1 MRSSKSRGEHYLQC
15 ATKYV
20 AKGACE
26 GAFISVK
33 KLESIVIDELNRMTR
48 EFLDKVS
55 QTGVYGFLNEEG
67 ITMNWKEWTL
77 RLMAQAR
84 MTSWNGAMTRYFSL
98 IGSRPNQNYL
108 GAFIP
113 VSEAFYAKGVRD
125 YVDNRQQ
132 FDYAL
137 FQEKTRVFLT
147 AKGFQNVNNRRY
159 IDEIQLCCFD
169 LQRRDNA
176 VWESKTPYEA
186 NKLGA
191 MKPMQFD
198 WYIRAVGLALITN
211 KN

>member
-1 MRSSKSRGEHYLQC
+1 MKPKTQTIVTRQVALNIISLVDYCYRKGVEDAYRLQD
-15 ATKYV
+15 
-20 AKGACE
+20 E
-26 GAFISVK
+26 GLA
-33 KLESIVIDELNRMTR
+33 R

-67 ITMNWKEWTL
+67 ITMSWKEWTL

-125 YVDNRQQ
+125 YTDNPHSVD
-132 FDYAL
+132 YL
-137 FQEKTRVFLT
+137 MFQDKTRVSWS
-147 AKGFQNVNNRRY
+147 AKGLQNVNNRRY

-176 VWESKTPYEA
+176 VWESETPYKA

-191 MKPMQFD
+191 MKPIQFD
-198 WYIRAVGLALITN
+198 WYIRAIGLALMTN
-211 KN
+211 KD

>member
-1 MRSSKSRGEHYLQC
+1 MEQIKVGDIVRVSEDAPKHSPCSGAAWMRSCR
-15 ATKYV
+15 
-20 AKGACE
+20 
-26 GAFISVK
+26 
-33 KLESIVIDELNRMTR
+33 
-48 EFLDKVS
+48 
-55 QTGVYGFLNEEG
+55 
-67 ITMNWKEWTL
+67 
-77 RLMAQAR
+77 
-84 MTSWNGAMTRYFSL
+84 AMTRYFSL

-113 VSEAFYAKGVRD
+113 VSQAFYAKGVRD

-176 VWESKTPYEA
+176 VWESKTHYDA

-191 MKPMQFD
+191 MKPMQYD
-198 WYIRAVGLALITN
+198 WYIRALGLALITN

>member
-1 MRSSKSRGEHYLQC
+1 MASKNRPIIDRG
-15 ATKYV
+15 V
-20 AKGACE
+20 ALSTVSLIDFCYRKGVEDAHRIGDE
-26 GAFISVK
+26 GLA
-33 KLESIVIDELNRMTR
+33 R
-48 EFLDKVS
+48 EFIEKVS
-55 QTGVYGFLNEEG
+55 QTGVYGFLNDEG
-67 ITMNWKEWTL
+67 ITMSWKEWTL

-147 AKGFQNVNNRRY
+147 AKGLQNVNNRRY

-169 LQRRDNA
+169 LQRRDSA

-198 WYIRAVGLALITN
+198 WYIRAVGLALMTN
-211 KN
+211 KD

>member
-1 MRSSKSRGEHYLQC
+1 MAKNRPIIDRG
-15 ATKYV
+15 V
-20 AKGACE
+20 ALSTISLVDYCYRKGVEDAHRIGDE
-26 GAFISVK
+26 GLA
-33 KLESIVIDELNRMTR
+33 R

-67 ITMNWKEWTL
+67 ITMSWKEWTL

-113 VSEAFYAKGVRD
+113 VSEVFYAKGVRD

-159 IDEIQLCCFD
+159 IGEIQLCCFD
-169 LQRRDNA
+169 LQRRDAAARAGLTVSEINR
-176 VWESKTPYEA
+176 
-186 NKLGA
+186 LGA
-191 MKPMQFD
+191 LSEKQYDVYM
-198 WYIRAVGLALITN
+198 RAVGLALMTD
-211 KN
+211 KD

>member
-1 MRSSKSRGEHYLQC
+1 MVSKNRPIIDRS
-15 ATKYV
+15 V
-20 AKGACE
+20 ALSTISLVDYCYRKGVEDAHRIGDE
-26 GAFISVK
+26 GLA
-33 KLESIVIDELNRMTR
+33 R

-55 QTGVYGFLNEEG
+55 QTGVYGFLNEDG
-67 ITMNWKEWTL
+67 ITMGWKEWTL

-125 YVDNRQQ
+125 YTDNPHSVD
-132 FDYAL
+132 YLL
-137 FQEKTRVFLT
+137 FQEKTRVFWT
-147 AKGFQNVNNRRY
+147 AKGLQNVNNRRY

-176 VWESKTPYEA
+176 VWESKTKYDA

-191 MKPMQFD
+191 MKSQHYE
-198 WYIRAVGLALITN
+198 WYRRAMGLALMAN
-211 KN
+211 KD

>member
-1 MRSSKSRGEHYLQC
+1 MASKNRPIIDR
-15 ATKYV
+15 AV
-20 AKGACE
+20 ALSTISLIDFCYRKGVEDAHRIGDE
-26 GAFISVK
+26 GLA
-33 KLESIVIDELNRMTR
+33 R

-67 ITMNWKEWTL
+67 ITMSWKEWTL

-84 MTSWNGAMTRYFSL
+84 MTSWNGAMMRYFSL

-125 YVDNRQQ
+125 YTDNPHSA
-132 FDYAL
+132 DYLL
-137 FQEKTRVFLT
+137 FQEKTRVFWT
-147 AKGFQNVNNRRY
+147 AKGLQNVNNRRY

-169 LQRRDNA
+169 LQRRDNS

-198 WYIRAVGLALITN
+198 WYIRAVGLALMTN
-211 KN
+211 KD

>member
-1 MRSSKSRGEHYLQC
+1 MAKTQPIINRAVALQQIALVDFC
-15 ATKYV
+15 YR
-20 AKGACE
+20 KGVEDAHRIGDE
-26 GAFISVK
+26 GLA
-33 KLESIVIDELNRMTR
+33 R

-55 QTGVYGFLNEEG
+55 QTGVYGFLNEDG
-67 ITMNWKEWTL
+67 ITMSWKEWTL

-125 YVDNRQQ
+125 YTDNPHSA
-132 FDYAL
+132 DCLL
-137 FQEKTRVFLT
+137 FQEKTRVFWT
-147 AKGFQNVNNRRY
+147 AKGLQNVNNRRY

-176 VWESKTPYEA
+176 VWESKTKYDA

-191 MKPMQFD
+191 MKSQHYE
-198 WYIRAVGLALITN
+198 WYRRAMGLALMN
-211 KN
+211 N

>member
-1 MRSSKSRGEHYLQC
+1 MASKPRPIIDRG
-15 ATKYV
+15 V
-20 AKGACE
+20 ALSTISLVDYCYRKGVEDAHRIGDE
-26 GAFISVK
+26 GLA
-33 KLESIVIDELNRMTR
+33 R

-55 QTGVYGFLNEEG
+55 QTGVYGFLNEDG

-159 IDEIQLCCFD
+159 IDEMQLCAFD
-169 LQRRDNA
+169 LQRRDA
-176 VWESKTPYEA
+176 EVWANTTAYEA
-186 NKLGA
+186 KKMGA
-191 MKPMQFD
+191 MYSKQYD
-198 WYIRAVGLALITN
+198 WFIRAVGLAILSG
-211 KN
+211 KD

>member
-1 MRSSKSRGEHYLQC
+1 M
-15 ATKYV
+15 
-20 AKGACE
+20 AKDRP
-26 GAFISVK
+26 
-33 KLESIVIDELNRMTR
+33 VIDRAVALSTISLMDFCYRKGVEDAHRAGDEGLAR

-55 QTGVYGFLNEEG
+55 QAGVYGFLNEEG
-67 ITMNWKEWTL
+67 FTMCWKEWTL

-113 VSEAFYAKGVRD
+113 VSQAFYAKGVRD
-125 YVDNRQQ
+125 FVDNRDGC
-132 FDYAL
+132 DYAL
-137 FQEKTRVFLT
+137 FRERTRVFWT
-147 AKGFQNVNNRRY
+147 AKGLRNVNNRRY

-169 LQRRDNA
+169 LQRRDSA

-191 MKPMQFD
+191 MKAQHYE
-198 WYIRAVGLALITN
+198 WYRRAMGLALSSD
-211 KN
+211 

>member
-1 MRSSKSRGEHYLQC
+1 M
-15 ATKYV
+15 ATQPIVTRDTILRMIGLLDWCYRL
-20 AKGACE
+20 G
-26 GAFISVK
+26 VK
-33 KLESIVIDELNRMTR
+33 QARELNDEGLAR

-55 QTGVYGFLNEEG
+55 QTGVYGFLNEDG
-67 ITMNWKEWTL
+67 ITMGWKEWTL
-77 RLMAQAR
+77 RLMAKAR

-125 YVDNRQQ
+125 LIDNKQS

-147 AKGFQNVNNRRY
+147 AKGFQNINVRRY
-159 IDEIQLCCFD
+159 VDEIQLCCFD
-169 LQRRDNA
+169 LQRRDAA

-191 MKPMQFD
+191 MKSQHYE
-198 WYIRAVGLALITN
+198 WYRRAMGLALMSN
-211 KN
+211 KD